1 MNDDKNIFLQVS
13 IYTMETHIQAT
24 EDALIDTLSFKLPA
38 TANFIN
44 DRRSVSFFPSGS
56 NEYGPRGVKI
66 MKFML
71 TGTDWLDPSTLR
83 VQFRLNNK
91 DTTKNLHPLNPL
103 PATFF
108 RRLRILCGG
117 IVVEDIDFYN
127 RVYNMVH
134 TLLPTE
140 RRMNDYAEGFGL
152 CQSFGSNYNGR
163 LQHSGIGFD
172 AGNES
177 PTVQDNRIVLFPLL
191 CGIFNQPKML
201 PLRFLQ
207 GLQIELE
214 VVNNFT
220 DPILSSSEYSTTWSI
235 SEPQVKCDVVT
246 LDNQLDNEY
255 TDHLM
260 QGKSLPINFSSFVH
274 QVQAIGQTDRL
285 VISLS
290 RAFTRLKTVYV
301 TFYKQPKVWAL
312 DGAGK
317 YGELDIELP
326 GYPLKEC
333 NFFFHP
339 QWIWQPD
346 LFLNDQ
352 NPLPDWAEKGGFVFQ
367 HNTEVEAQI
376 QIGSKL
382 IPELPIRSSAEA
394 YYHLRKSL
402 GCHQPGSGYGVNI
415 LDREFRTSK
424 FILAFD
430 CERQT
435 NAGFSGLNTRTGDLI
450 TIKMLNFKHIDNAG
464 VTWDKSYPDFQHTT
478 LEYDSIMTIT
488 DAGVQ
493 VLE

>member
-1 MNDDKNIFLQVS
+1 
-13 IYTMETHIQAT
+13 METHIQAT
-24 EDALIDTLSFKLPA
+24 EDSLIDTLSFKLPN

-44 DRRSVSFFPSGS
+44 DRRSVTFFPSGS
-56 NEYGPRGVKI
+56 NEYGPRGVKV
-66 MKFML
+66 MKFL
-71 TGTDWLDPSTLR
+71 LSGTDWLDPSTIR
-83 VQFRLNNK
+83 VQYRLNN
-91 DTTKNLHPLNPL
+91 TAKNLHPLNPL
-103 PATFF
+103 PSIFF

-134 TLLPTE
+134 TLLPFE

-152 CQSFGSNYNGR
+152 AEGFGSAYNAR
-163 LQHSGIGFD
+163 MMNKGIGFD

-177 PTVQDNRIVLFPLL
+177 PTVHDNRIVLFPLL
-191 CGIFNQPKML
+191 CGLFNQSKFL

-214 VVNNFT
+214 VVNNYDDCVLSG
-220 DPILSSSEYSTTWSI
+220 DPYSSTWSI
-235 SEPQVKCDVVT
+235 TEPQIKCDVVT

-274 QVQAIGQTDRL
+274 QVQAIGQTDRP
-285 VISLS
+285 VIALS

-301 TFYKQPKVWAL
+301 TFYKTPHKWNVSSDNKRL
-312 DGAGK
+312 EETS
-317 YGELDIELP
+317 ELLP

-333 NFFFHP
+333 NFYYHP
-339 QWIWQPD
+339 QWVYQPS
-346 LFLNDQ
+346 LFLNDA
-352 NPLPDWAEKGGFVFQ
+352 NPNPVAAENGGFTFQ

-382 IPELPIRSSAEA
+382 IPEHPIRSSAEA
-394 YYHLRKSL
+394 FYQLRKCMGS
-402 GCHQPGSGYGVNI
+402 HQAGSSYAINI
-415 LDREFRTSK
+415 LDREYRNNK

-450 TIKMLNFKHIDNAG
+450 TIKMLNFKHIANNG
-464 VTWDKSYPDFQHTT
+464 ETWAATYPDFQHTT
-478 LEYDSIMTIT
+478 LEYDAIMTST

>member
-1 MNDDKNIFLQVS
+1 
-13 IYTMETHIQAT
+13 
-24 EDALIDTLSFKLPA
+24 
-38 TANFIN
+38 
-44 DRRSVSFFPSGS
+44 
-56 NEYGPRGVKI
+56 

-83 VQFRLNNK
+83 IQFRLNNK
-91 DTTKNLHPLNPL
+91 DLTKNLHPLNPL

-152 CQSFGSNYNGR
+152 CQGFGSNYNGR
-163 LQHSGIGFD
+163 LHHSGIGFD

-260 QGKSLPINFSSFVH
+260 QGKSLPVNFSS
-274 QVQAIGQTDRL
+274 ACREA
-285 VISLS
+285 S
-290 RAFTRLKTVYV
+290 
-301 TFYKQPKVWAL
+301 
-312 DGAGK
+312 
-317 YGELDIELP
+317 
-326 GYPLKEC
+326 
-333 NFFFHP
+333 
-339 QWIWQPD
+339 PD
-346 LFLNDQ
+346 
-352 NPLPDWAEKGGFVFQ
+352 
-367 HNTEVEAQI
+367 
-376 QIGSKL
+376 
-382 IPELPIRSSAEA
+382 
-394 YYHLRKSL
+394 
-402 GCHQPGSGYGVNI
+402 
-415 LDREFRTSK
+415 
-424 FILAFD
+424 
-430 CERQT
+430 
-435 NAGFSGLNTRTGDLI
+435 
-450 TIKMLNFKHIDNAG
+450 
-464 VTWDKSYPDFQHTT
+464 
-478 LEYDSIMTIT
+478 
-488 DAGVQ
+488 
-493 VLE
+493 